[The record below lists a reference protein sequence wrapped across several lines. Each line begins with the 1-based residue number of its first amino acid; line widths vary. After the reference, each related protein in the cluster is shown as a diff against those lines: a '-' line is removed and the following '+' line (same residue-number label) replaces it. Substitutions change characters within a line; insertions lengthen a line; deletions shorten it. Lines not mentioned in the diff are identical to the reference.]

1 MAGGNL
7 KLYPELEPLVEKI
20 RRHALWFQQYGKQL
34 REKGGYRNYEVRFAW
49 DVLRKLVTAGEIC
62 DWYDRYDECNDR
74 HITALAIAACRKARV
89 L

>member
-7 KLYPELEPLVEKI
+7 KLSPELQPLVEKI

-34 REKGGYRNYEVRFAW
+34 REKGGYKDYETRFAW
-49 DVLRKLVTAGEIC
+49 DVLRKVMTVGEIC
-62 DWYDRYDECNDR
+62 DWYDKYGCNDH
-74 HITALAIAACRKARV
+74 HITALAIAACKKAGV

>member
-1 MAGGNL
+1 MACGNL

-34 REKGGYRNYEVRFAW
+34 REKGGYRNNEERFAW
-49 DVLRKLVTAGEIC
+49 DVQIKLVPVSEIC
-62 DWYDRYDECNDR
+62 DWYDKYGCDDR
-74 HITALAIAACRKARV
+74 HITTLAIAACKRAGV

>member
-7 KLYPELEPLVEKI
+7 KLYPELESLTEKI

-34 REKGGYRNYEVRFAW
+34 REKGGYKDYEVRFAW
-49 DVLRKLVTAGEIC
+49 DVLRKLVTVGEIC
-62 DWYDRYDECNDR
+62 DWYDKYDECNAQ
-74 HITALAIAACRKARV
+74 HITALAIAACKKAGV